1 MSLSTNKD
9 NLTYLALLPLDIISI
24 VNYYKNIF
32 EINDKLFD
40 YIYYNLIDSCKGRI
54 ELAADFY
61 KKLNDIFIHYNTN
74 INIDCDIDL
83 GYNMYD
89 IYLNKNNTNNTISIN
104 LLLTI
109 INYVFNSCGDDKF
122 FTIENDRL
130 IEIINEFNTK
140 AKELASTIKIIP
152 YYDKYE
158 ANICCG
164 TTILN
169 EDITIVNRIFDYI
182 CNGFAFKSDRGGYEG
197 EINRNKQLNYILNK
211 NGSNMKRIIVNESTL
226 TDEDKQGY
234 WIESKLINIGDNVTT
249 SLVMDLLGYYI
260 DVWEYDNRIAT
271 TLHFNHFAEEIGS
284 KVRVSHYNSNCVDG
298 LCEVIIIK

>member
-61 KKLNDIFIHYNTN
+61 KKLNNIFIHYNSN
-74 INIDCDIDL
+74 INIDYDID
-83 GYNMYD
+83 
-89 IYLNKNNTNNTISIN
+89 LNKNNSVISTN

-109 INYVFNSCGDDKF
+109 INYVFNSCCEGAGF
-122 FTIENDRL
+122 LVIENDKL
-130 IEIINEFNTK
+130 MKIISEFNTK
-140 AKELASTIKIIP
+140 ARELDSGIKIIP

-158 ANICCG
+158 ANICYL
-164 TTILN
+164 TAALD

-260 DVWEYDNRIAT
+260 DVWEYDNRIAR